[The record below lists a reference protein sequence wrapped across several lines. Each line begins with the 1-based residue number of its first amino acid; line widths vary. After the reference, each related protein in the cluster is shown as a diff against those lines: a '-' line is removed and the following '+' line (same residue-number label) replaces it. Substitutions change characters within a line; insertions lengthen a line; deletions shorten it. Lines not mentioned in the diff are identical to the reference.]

1 MVNKIRL
8 YSCLSATYGYNLKPV
23 TVSITRLQRMAVS
36 QKSQDE
42 YEPAPALPIS
52 AHSVPDIC
60 QSRDFTHD
68 RSIEPA
74 CKGADKVESLYKER
88 MANPPTRDDM
98 KLPITLDN
106 YKSKFTALLYYE
118 ELERIHLLRQKCD
131 GAYNL
136 VQHWPQHFSE
146 KEDGSF
152 YYLEGMSSTQVL
164 YAMQVSDQYIHINI
178 GHLNCLGKIIGHLNN
193 KLFISFE
200 KSFQNQ
206 SFLRVKATFKVNHRY
221 FDGLHEVIK
230 RISMK
235 ALRRI
240 LPEPKDF
247 NPPRKAVI
255 DVRRHLQKGIDLD
268 PEQISAL
275 EAILSNQCSA
285 PVLVPGA
292 FGCGK
297 TRLFAVAT
305 ECFFRE
311 HRETGHHSPCRILI
325 CCHHQNSAD
334 LFIEYFKKNMTEICH
349 VTMVCAVGSQY
360 EPKLDYHYVQAT
372 EFNLSQHQHENAF
385 LLVTTFDEALNISR
399 KFDFYFFTHIII
411 NNGAQICEPK
421 VLSPF
426 LMANE
431 DTQIVIAGDHCKVD
445 FVFGK
450 DPQQF
455 GLNVSLLQRL
465 IERYESFAD
474 CASQVDVPL
483 FSNHQSSHALSLT
496 PQQCQ
501 KSPLS
506 NSSQLSYTS
515 SQRAML
521 NEASASKG
529 IIVQKSSKSV
539 KSEMQLS
546 LSSHA
551 MFSQKSKKNSKSTL
565 PITKN
570 HQNKIHVVSGSKV
583 QPITDYQQPPITSP
597 KQQYLDNWPSL
608 HASLKC
614 AVKAPKNLPSVPH
627 YDNPEYSKSQ
637 KRRKVSMNLFI
648 SDKFKKTL
656 QAKTKSTNS
665 YKHSTTEATV
675 IKSISSCSFRKHSHC
690 PINEE
695 LLAATLTPS
704 NYKEKFHQLLCR
716 EEDEHERILRD
727 KCNGLYD
734 VKLSS
739 IKLCLKRHI
748 ERYQDKYKS
757 FYTIWNTQL
766 DADTIAYAMQASE
779 GIVILH
785 LSIGDVQADILQTK
799 DKIYFLLGL
808 AINPGVEQQSNVNV
822 TFVLKYS
829 YFDRLHQVLDNLPQ
843 AIISRL
849 MPSDPCNFSNVNVV
863 FNNEDIRLIS
873 CVRDIVKLEYSQRK
887 ALHSIM
893 SCEADKAP
901 VIIVGSFGT
910 GKTRLLAR
918 AAYQILLQDRT
929 SKILICAHHQHS
941 ADTFMANYFSKMIES
956 GWRCGKVIRLVPSK
970 DYDAPLFCAK
980 YYATIKDWH
989 FKRLDEISVIV
1000 TTFSTSVHMLEV
1012 VHEGF
1017 FSHILL
1023 DEGAQTR
1030 EPESVAPLCFADDN
1044 TKIVIAGDHKQ
1055 VGPSMLVLGKLAI
1068 KNGLSLSL
1076 LERLYTLYNDE
1087 RLIDAS
1093 SVHSATLLTN
1103 FRCHHAILSLPSY
1116 LFYDSTLITAA
1127 KAVTHLHPEAKYPLH
1142 FICSDLSEAKEVR
1155 TDTNEFEVT
1164 ILLQELSK
1172 YVKSW
1177 PDQWG
1182 EMDLSKICVMAT
1194 TAHQKSCVIKA
1205 LFHYSHLKDIDVRTV
1220 FDIQGC
1226 EYEAIFLSTAEPT
1239 TKEGKS
1245 KNPTKTP
1252 CSQYVFNTAL
1262 TRAKS
1267 LVVCAGNPF
1276 LLMTIEESMGNECS
1290 CWKEYIRRC
1299 ILSKTFVV
1307 PSQLQDEASQS
1318 VVHDRIKM
1326 LQKMVFKLSPVIAT
1340 NFTKDSILK
1349 SFQLTL
1355 KSIPQYKRSELLKF
1369 SYSNC
1374 DILDFDDSEESQFK
1388 KEGEIEGVFDCE
1400 LQIKSYRSA
1409 IAIPLDQSKE
1419 PIVINGLNNRRGA
1432 FNNDIVQVEVTVFNS
1447 HSASGDDK
1455 ALVQRSGR
1463 VVKVIKAQHP
1473 TRYVCRADQYGFI
1486 NFYPF
1491 NKTVPIIANLPKISR
1506 KLLRYR
1512 PKDDQAPMIHDYIT
1526 VFREDSIFGANYDIP
1541 RIKELIPFELS
1552 QNFLFVVEVLQWK
1565 KKHRTAL
1572 GAVIE
1577 AVPRTSNIF
1586 FTNHLLNLVYNIQ
1599 EKDEEVH
1606 APLLP
1611 PNETNGLHHYN
1622 RAFTIDPPLSKDLDD
1637 AVSLTPLPE
1646 DGNYELAVLIANV
1659 AKRINE
1665 NHPLDKKAK
1674 QRGTSVYGAK
1684 QRGAQRVHHMFP
1696 SSITSQLSL
1705 DYLKKRHVLCV
1716 PATVVIEEGVVT
1728 SVVSGDPKEAMVTSQ
1743 IQFTYESAKKVMHNE
1758 EVDVETRRQ
1767 VEAFDA
1773 VSRPSLLMANT
1784 LNLLY
1789 EIAMYL
1795 RIKRLGDAGYCY
1807 DRPEEDEE
1815 SNWQTHL
1822 LIEELMIFC
1831 NAVIAEYLHDRLP
1844 QQSALF
1850 LAQLPILKEEKHDFV
1865 KQNQKCLQHSL
1876 SLKCYLNEFDNEA
1889 APLILPNTTLHALV
1903 DACSRRDH
1911 IQLAS
1916 ILNNNKLYPQLAMA
1930 EAMSRI
1936 INRKASYIVI
1946 ENSNEHI
1953 CADHPHTGLLLPTY
1967 THFTSPIR
1975 RYADLVVQRLVISLI
1990 EGRPIAENSDKINN
2004 ELCSQLNVKSKAAK
2018 DYERA
2023 DNKACITRSCEA
2035 SLERAEAFVIQSYKN
2050 INDSFELSFSSNHYQ
2065 CIHGQN
2071 TSFSISDLNSHHK
2084 NEDGTI
2090 VWKIVSISLCQSF
2103 SLFSHPDVIDMLPT
2117 SSKSSHC
2124 SIAAKMYQC
2133 TQRLEEG
2140 EPQLHWSSADLTVR
2154 DKAISLSPECWL
2166 VTHQY
2171 LKYQN
2176 KKNFK
2181 EVKSLILQLQQEAN
2195 KVECQSKR
2203 DEGTVAIT
2211 YEIQRPFTA
2220 NDIVTVWLGKSLKEC
2235 LPVPAIQLMEIAPT
2249 VRVCLQ
2255 HNKNPSLCFFVVPL
2269 QKASLAAGYHSIEQ
2283 YVELWSKML
2292 IAESANESVKT
2303 KNLIFIRH
2311 ANLKWNGF
2319 TRVDDYIDDPYYKP
2333 NNLSLVIPPR
2343 NQDSLDFISI
2353 KSGDFLCVRY
2363 EISDSLNAVY
2373 HFAVTSVERES
2384 DEKSNQKDIVIRMCA
2399 EGDHS
2404 CRVTE
2409 NMYQKLN
2416 EGNLTCEIQL
2426 IPMPDSFHRVHA
2438 RLKKILKVNRE
2449 WSSLSKTIAISD
2461 TRSNDF
2467 NRLTAGKKQC
2477 EISLRVFNDDPLA
2490 RQLWRGE
2497 PGRELNAIQQDSIKR
2512 ALRNRFQLIQG
2523 PPGTGKSETGAH
2535 LAYVFAITNEKM
2547 SEEVSKKKSVLYCGP
2562 SNKSVDVVHKNLHLL
2577 NRRLGSKKLQILRIY
2592 GRSHERKDYPDPVFD
2607 LTQERTNRD
2616 DDDDDGRVL
2625 EMFRDESLH
2634 KRIRNNC
2641 PEIVA
2646 TENRLQELL
2655 DQGIIPS
2662 LAERKNYKKLITD
2675 EEKKEIQKNYDVI
2688 LCTCNETCSQRLL
2701 RSKDIL
2707 AQCIIDES
2715 GMATEPE
2722 TIAASSLCEHV
2733 VLIGDHKQL
2742 QPVVMYPPAKECGL
2756 GTSLFEKYANQFEKT
2771 NDPRLITLELQYRM
2785 HSFICQGPSSIF
2797 YDSKLKADQ
2806 IVKERRPLTQSIDLF
2821 WSRGQQHP
2829 VMFLKVYG
2837 IERSTDSKYSRK
2849 VDSHSKC
2856 NEQEVKTVLKCI
2868 KKLVMNYD
2876 VKYKS
2881 IAVLTPYEAQKSLV
2895 LNTIKNDSVLKAK
2908 WKSLR
2913 VATIVESQGDEYD
2926 IVILTTVRSQEVSQ
2940 IRYKQYVQP
2949 DRVWFAENLGF
2960 LTNDHQINVGITRAR
2975 YGLIIIGNDIL
2986 LKYDPTWNK
2995 LIEIYEREGCIC
3007 TI

>member
-1 MVNKIRL
+1 
-8 YSCLSATYGYNLKPV
+8 
-23 TVSITRLQRMAVS
+23 MAVS

-1239 TKEGKS
+1239 TGKGRS

-1307 PSQLQDEASQS
+1307 PSKLNHETSHAITQDP
-1318 VVHDRIKM
+1318 IKM
-1326 LQKMVFKLSPVIAT
+1326 LQEIIFKFSPALSIHLSV
-1340 NFTKDSILK
+1340 KDSILK
-1349 SFQLTL
+1349 SFQQALN
-1355 KSIPQYKRSELLKF
+1355 SIPQYKNCKLKMVDD
-1369 SYSNC
+1369 SKWNIVDVSLS
-1374 DILDFDDSEESQFK
+1374 DMDEIGLDSEEN
-1388 KEGEIEGVFDCE
+1388 EGEKIGVFDCE
-1400 LQIKSYRSA
+1400 LQVKNYRSA
-1409 IAIPLDQSKE
+1409 VAVPLDHSKE
-1419 PIVINGLNNRRGA
+1419 PIVINGFNNRRGA
-1432 FNNDIVQVEVTVFNS
+1432 FNNDIVQVEVTTYT
-1447 HSASGDDK
+1447 SADDSSKEVIVKTSGK
-1455 ALVQRSGR
+1455 
-1463 VVKVIKAQHP
+1463 VVKVIEERHP

-1486 NFYPF
+1486 NFYPLD
-1491 NKTVPIIANLPKISR
+1491 KTAPVIVNLPKISYN
-1506 KLLRYR
+1506 LLRYR
-1512 PKDDQAPMIHDYIT
+1512 PKDDQAPMVHDYIT
-1526 VFREDSIFGANYDIP
+1526 VFREDSIFDANDKIP
-1541 RIKELIPFELS
+1541 RIRELIPFELS
-1552 QNFLFVVEVLQWK
+1552 QSLLFVVIVLCWK
-1565 KKHRTAL
+1565 PKYRKAL
-1572 GAVIE
+1572 GAVVE
-1577 AVPRTSNIF
+1577 AVPRTSNLF
-1586 FTNHLLNLVYNIQ
+1586 FTNHLLNLVYYID
-1599 EKDEEVH
+1599 EEDEEVH
-1606 APLLP
+1606 APLQP
-1611 PNETNGLHHYN
+1611 PNETNKLHHYN

-1637 AVSLTPLPE
+1637 AVSLTPLPQ

-1773 VSRPSLLMANT
+1773 ASRPSLLMADT

-1789 EIAMYL
+1789 KIAMYL
-1795 RIKRLGDAGYCY
+1795 RIKRLNDAGYCY
-1807 DRPEEDEE
+1807 DRSEEGEE

-1831 NAVIAEYLHDRLP
+1831 NAAIADYLRERIP

-1850 LAQLPILKEEKHDFV
+1850 LVQQPPLEVERHNFI
-1865 KQNQKCLQHSL
+1865 KQNHKYLQQSL
-1876 SLKCYLNEFDNEA
+1876 SLNYYLNDFNNEQA
-1889 APLILPNTTLHALV
+1889 APFIMPNTTLQLLV
-1903 DACSRRDH
+1903 DACSNGDH
-1911 IQLAS
+1911 ITLAS
-1916 ILNNNKLYPQLAMA
+1916 ILSNNKLYPQLAMA
-1930 EAMSRI
+1930 EAMSRT
-1936 INRKASYIVI
+1936 INRKATYIV
-1946 ENSNEHI
+1946 ENSSEHN
-1953 CADHPHTGLLLPTY
+1953 CNHHVHSGLLLPAY

-1975 RYADLVVQRLVISLI
+1975 RYADLIVQRLVTSLI
-1990 EGRPIAENSDKINN
+1990 EGRSIAENSDIYMYKKLAK
-2004 ELCSQLNVKSKAAK
+2004 LCSQLNVRNKAAK
-2018 DYERA
+2018 DFERA
-2023 DNKACITRSCEA
+2023 DNKACITRSCEI
-2035 SLERAEAFVIQSYKN
+2035 SLERTEAFVIESSKKS
-2050 INDSFELSFSSNHYQ
+2050 NDLFELSFTSNHYE
-2065 CIHGQN
+2065 CIHSQD

-2084 NEDGTI
+2084 TKDGAI
-2090 VWKIVSISLCQSF
+2090 VWKIVSISLHQSF
-2103 SLFSHPDVIDMLPT
+2103 NLFSHPDVMKIDMP
-2117 SSKSSHC
+2117 SSGLKAPHC
-2124 SIAAKMYQC
+2124 SIAAKLYQY
-2133 TQRLEEG
+2133 TQGLKEG
-2140 EPQLHWSSADLTVR
+2140 EPRLHRSNSNFAVCNKGITL
-2154 DKAISLSPECWL
+2154 SLECWV

-2171 LKYQN
+2171 LKCQN
-2176 KKNFK
+2176 EDNFK
-2181 EVKSLILQLQQEAN
+2181 EVKSLILQLQQEAS
-2195 KVECQSKR
+2195 KDQPQSKR
-2203 DEGTVAIT
+2203 DEQSVAIT

-2249 VRVCLQ
+2249 VRVCLH
-2255 HNKNPSLCFFVVPL
+2255 HNKYPSLCFSDVQL
-2269 QKASLAAGYHSIEQ
+2269 QNASLATGYYSIEQ
-2283 YVELWSKML
+2283 YVQLWSKVF
-2292 IAESANESVKT
+2292 IAESVYDSVRT

-2311 ANLKWNGF
+2311 APLKWNGF
-2319 TRVDDYIDDPYYKP
+2319 SRVDNCVDDPYYVPKDEV
-2333 NNLSLVIPPR
+2333 SLVIPPK

-2373 HFAVTSVERES
+2373 HFVVTSVEQGKKKRRHR
-2384 DEKSNQKDIVIRMCA
+2384 KDIKNIIIRMCA

-2409 NMYQKLN
+2409 NMYQELKK
-2416 EGNLTCEIQL
+2416 GSQTCEIQI
-2426 IPMPDSFHRVHA
+2426 IPMPDSFHRVYA
-2438 RLKKILKVNRE
+2438 RMKEALRDNNK
-2449 WSSLSKTIAISD
+2449 WSSLSKTILISD
-2461 TRSNDF
+2461 TIRSNYF
-2467 NRLTAGKKQC
+2467 NGLTATKKEL
-2477 EISLRVFNDDPLA
+2477 EISLKVFNYDPLA
-2490 RQLWRGE
+2490 KQLWKGE
-2497 PGRELNAIQQDSIKR
+2497 GGIELNPIQQDSIKR
-2512 ALRNRFQLIQG
+2512 ALTNKFQLIQG

-2535 LAYVFAITNEKM
+2535 LAYIFSVTNKKI
-2547 SEEVSKKKSVLYCGP
+2547 SEEDPMSCKKKSVLYCGP

-2577 NRRLGSKKLQILRIY
+2577 KALNNKLKILRIY
-2592 GRSHERKDYPDPVFD
+2592 GRTHERNDYPDPVFD
-2607 LTQERTNRD
+2607 LTQERTNRHD
-2616 DDDDDGRVL
+2616 DGGGRVL
-2625 EMFRDESLH
+2625 DEFRDESLH
-2634 KRIRNNC
+2634 EIIRHNC
-2641 PEIVA
+2641 LEIVA
-2646 TENRLQELL
+2646 TESRLKELL

-2662 LAERKNYKKLITD
+2662 LDERNRYKKLITF
-2675 EEKKEIQKNYDVI
+2675 EEMKEIQNNYDVI

-2701 RSKDIL
+2701 SSKDIL

-2742 QPVVMYPPAKECGL
+2742 QPVVKYSPAKECGL
-2756 GTSLFEKYANQFEKT
+2756 GTSLFERYANQFEEAD
-2771 NDPRLITLELQYRM
+2771 DPHLITLELQYRM
-2785 HSFICQGPSSIF
+2785 HSFICQGPSNIF
-2797 YDSKLKADQ
+2797 YDGKLKADQ
-2806 IVKERRPLTQSIDLF
+2806 IVQDRGPLTQSMDSF
-2821 WSRGQQHP
+2821 WPRGQLHP
-2829 VMFLKVYG
+2829 VLFLKVYG
-2837 IERSTDSKYSRK
+2837 MERSTDYKYSRK

-2856 NEQEVKTVLKCI
+2856 NDEEAEAVVNYIKMLVKEH
-2868 KKLVMNYD
+2868 D
-2876 VKYKS
+2876 VKHDS
-2881 IAVLTPYEAQKSLV
+2881 IAVLTPYGAQKNLV
-2895 LNTIKNDSVLKAK
+2895 AEMIKNDPELKTK
-2908 WKSLR
+2908 ESLS

-2926 IVILTTVRSQEVSQ
+2926 IVILTTVRSQEVSE

-2949 DRVWFAENLGF
+2949 DRQWLNENLGF
-2960 LTNDHQINVGITRAR
+2960 LTDDHQINVGITRAR
-2975 YGLIIIGNDIL
+2975 YGLIIIGKGLGDNSECNN
-2986 LKYDPTWNK
+2986 YVVM
-2995 LIEIYEREGCIC
+2995 
-3007 TI
+3007 